1 MSIGKTYIR
10 FVLVYFLLFSMV
22 RANTQ
27 RPLFELLQENDVYV
41 IPFDIVNDFILIE
54 LNFNRILPLRFIFD
68 TGASNTI
75 LFKKEYA
82 EIFGFTFDRN
92 VEILGS
98 DLVQKIDAS
107 IVRNVPIEIIGLG
120 SYSQDFLVLEENY
133 FNLEKL
139 LGVPVDGIIGAGLFK
154 EQIFK
159 IDYHRNEIVI
169 YKRNAFNDKLKD
181 YFPVQ
186 IDFKDA
192 KPYTEFTTVLNHTD
206 TLDLTYLIDTG
217 AGIPLLLYTTEH
229 SKIQVPENH
238 IRGVLGMGLGG
249 ELIGYMGKTTAIE
262 IGGVK
267 FANIITSF
275 QNNPNQIEV
284 DVAEKHGIIGN
295 SLLKRFTLVFN
306 YRENVIYFKPGRK
319 ANKEF
324 SIDKSGLVIFA
335 FGIGLNKYFVQDVV
349 EESPAAFAGME
360 NGDIILRVNG
370 IPASIHGLS
379 KVQNILQRKEGK
391 RIRMVIQRGDEKK
404 KFIFYL
410 KNLI

>member
-1 MSIGKTYIR
+1 MIVS
-10 FVLVYFLLFSMV
+10 LLLFSIA
-22 RANTQ
+22 RANAQ

-54 LNFNRILPLRFIFD
+54 LNFNRILPLKFIFD

-82 EIFGFTFDRN
+82 EIFGFPFDRN

-107 IVRNVPIEIIGLG
+107 IIRNIPIDIVGLG
-120 SYSQDFLVLEENY
+120 TYSQDFLVLEENY

-139 LGVPVDGIIGAGLFK
+139 LGVTVDGILGAGLFK

-159 IDYHRNEIVI
+159 IDYHRNELVV
-169 YKRNAFNDKLKD
+169 YKRSAFKGKFKD
-181 YFPVQ
+181 YYPVK
-186 IDFKDA
+186 IDFKDG
-192 KPYTEFTTVLNHTD
+192 KPYTELSTVLNHGD

-217 AGIPLLLYTTEH
+217 AGIPLLLYTTENNM
-229 SKIQVPENH
+229 IQVPENN

-249 ELIGYMGKTTAIE
+249 ELIGYMGKTTE
-262 IGGVK
+262 LTIGGVK

-275 QNNPNQIEV
+275 QNNPNQLEV
-284 DVAEKHGIIGN
+284 DVVKKHGIIGN
-295 SLLKRFTLVFN
+295 SLLKRFTLIFN

-319 ANKEF
+319 VNKEF
-324 SIDKSGLVIFA
+324 SVDKSGIVIFA
-335 FGIGLNKYFVQDVV
+335 FGVGLNKYFVQDVV
-349 EESPAAFAGME
+349 EGSPADLAGVLK
-360 NGDIILRVNG
+360 GDIILKVNRV
-370 IPASIHGLS
+370 PASIRGLS
-379 KVQNILQRKEGK
+379 KIQNILQKNEGK
-391 RIRMVIQRGDEKK
+391 RIRLVVQRENEKRTI
-404 KFIFYL
+404 IFCL